1 MELMTAFLPL
11 LPTDKRQN
19 AAVEEP
25 EKHFYERSEKNLAI
39 GKRKKELPES
49 NVVAVPQTVGVSHPF
64 LSLKN
69 YNPLSMADMALYKS
83 LREAIPVIDAAIYK
97 IIRLIGSFEVNCENP
112 SADYLLKEFLKT
124 VNVSGCR
131 QGIDAFVSTFLEQLL
146 TYGTSVG
153 EIITNGNS
161 ITHLYNADLKSVSL
175 SEGSSA
181 LDVVVSADN
190 GKGEFIPVRYPSLIL
205 LSVLNPEPGS
215 LYGTSIL
222 KGLPF
227 VSDILLKIYNTIG
240 TNWERVGNV
249 RFAVTY
255 KPQNDIIDKAYAKER
270 AMLVANEWSKT
281 MSSGSTAAKDFIA
294 VGDVSI
300 KAIGADNQILDS
312 EIPVRQMLE
321 QIIAK
326 LGIPPFLLGL
336 SWSTTERMSY
346 QQADILTSEIEFYR
360 RELNPV
366 ISQICRLFLR
376 LNGFDCDFDILWD
389 SITLQDITEISRSR
403 YYDAQSE
410 KILREAGGETEDEN
424 STE

>member
-1 MELMTAFLPL
+1 M
-11 LPTDKRQN
+11 
-19 AAVEEP
+19 
-25 EKHFYERSEKNLAI
+25 AI
-39 GKRKKELPES
+39 GKRKKEPPES
-49 NVVAVPQTVGVSHPF
+49 AVVAVPQTSGAKHPF
-64 LSLKN
+64 LTLQN
-69 YNPLSMADMALYKS
+69 YNPLSTADMALYKS
-83 LREAIPVIDAAIYK
+83 LREAIPIIDAAIYK
-97 IIRLIGSFEVNCENP
+97 LIRLIGTFSVTCDNKAVQE
-112 SADYLLKEFLKT
+112 LLEDFLR
-124 VNVSGCR
+124 NVSVSGTR

-153 EIITNGNS
+153 EMITDGS
-161 ITHLYNADLKSVSL
+161 TITHLYNADLKSISL

-181 LDVVVSADN
+181 LDIVVSADKGN
-190 GKGEFIPVRYPSLIL
+190 GSFVPVKYPSLIL

-215 LYGTSIL
+215 IYGTSIL

-255 KPQNDIIDKAYAKER
+255 KPQNDVIDKAYAKER
-270 AMLVANEWSKT
+270 AMLVANEWSKA
-281 MSSGSTAAKDFIA
+281 MSSGSGAAKDFVA
-294 VGDVSI
+294 VGDVNI

-312 EIPVRQMLE
+312 DVPVREMLE

-336 SWSTTERMSY
+336 SWSTTERMSF

-360 RELNPV
+360 RQLNPV

-376 LNGFDCDFDILWD
+376 LHGLDCDFSIEWEA
-389 SITLQDITEISRSR
+389 ITLQDITELSRSR
-403 YYDAQSE
+403 YYDAQTQ
-410 KILREAGGETEDEN
+410 KIITETGGETTDDN
-424 STE
+424 GN